1 MTVIM
6 AAIATAAA
14 PTLDFLGFC
23 GLPAKSL
30 ALPHW
35 GQDERYASYLLPQPG
50 QSTQRSVN

>member
-14 PTLDFLGFC
+14 PALDFLGFC

-35 GQDERYASYLLPQPG
+35 GQDERYTPYLLPQLG